1 MLRPSV
7 RCPSVLWR
15 FNAAREA
22 QTRLVVAE
30 DSLGFTRGR
39 HHEIREV
46 VDGYRSGTLRHGP
59 SAGHAHRPT
68 VHLPT
73 GSSR

>member
-1 MLRPSV
+1 MLRS
-7 RCPSVLWR
+7 SVLWR

-30 DSLGFTRGR
+30 ERPGFTRGL

-46 VDGYRSGTLRHGP
+46 VDGYRSGTPRHGP
-59 SAGHAHRPT
+59 SAGHTYRLT